1 MSLCCECCVSSGK
14 GLCDELINRPEE
26 SYRVCPVFDLKTSIM
41 RRRMPELS
49 CCAAEKIDKNVQV
62 MRLFVVLLY
71 PVCCNFVRLRPIHFP
86 QHTYLEQPPLNP

>member
-1 MSLCCECCVSSGK
+1 
-14 GLCDELINRPEE
+14 
-26 SYRVCPVFDLKTSIM
+26 
-41 RRRMPELS
+41 MPELS